1 MRRVLAG
8 AAATAVATAAL
19 LLATPGPAAAHNCGS
34 LADCLPSGRGLLT
47 ALAAVLIVV
56 GLAILISAF
65 PPAGGLVLAG
75 VGSGVATSAGAISLS
90 TVAAGVGTVGVGI
103 ALATAAE
110 GLPSGGPGGG
120 GSGGSGSGGSGS
132 GGPQPPAQPPSV
144 SNPRLGNIVR
154 DLYKGTTNPNRVGN
168 GTTMDAIRH
177 ELATGQATSGRMHLQ
192 KGREY
197 VNALTNWLRRNP
209 NASAG
214 DRNVAQQL
222 LDDLTNALAGN

>member
-1 MRRVLAG
+1 VIRRVPAG
-8 AAATAVATAAL
+8 AAAAAAATAAV

-75 VGSGVATSAGAISLS
+75 VGGGVATSAGAISVS
-90 TVAAGVGTVGVGI
+90 TAAAGITTVGAGI

-110 GLPSGGPGGG
+110 GMPSG
-120 GSGGSGSGGSGS
+120 GSGGSGGGGSGSGGS
-132 GGPQPPAQPPSV
+132 GGPQPPAQPPNV
-144 SNPRLGNIVR
+144 SDPRLGNIVR

-214 DRNVAQQL
+214 DRSAAQQL